1 MIEYSSIK
9 LNELTNVNKLLK
21 INDDKTR
28 KLVFVYTA
36 PKVGSTALVSSLRIF
51 CIETMDII
59 HIHDEVMLRIL
70 TNVDNVSIND
80 IIQFNSC
87 HLKKDVYVINIF
99 RSPIERKISTFFEK
113 VGSYHFNN
121 IDEHVNNYSVDR
133 VIRRFNNLFPHI
145 SNGDHFIDK
154 YEINIPEKFDYIN
167 KRILLNYNN
176 TKYIALRLKDGDE
189 WSQILT
195 NIFGLQI
202 KIIKDYET
210 SNKPIK
216 NLYQR
221 FKETYRIP
229 INYLN
234 ELMNDECLNYYY
246 SKDELTTYYNYWL
259 TSSTSSWNG
268 YTAEKYQL
276 YQQITMENTHID
288 IIQLEHYFDEGC
300 TCKACSLKRMETRSR
315 IIRGQN
321 VTERIIHIDAKN
333 ELIKKRVNRATKF
346 NKLLSNLPLKRGK
359 NFKQDMTNI
368 VSNGHKFTK
377 W

>member
-1 MIEYSSIK
+1 MLEYDSLK
-9 LNELTNVNKLLK
+9 LNELTNVNKLLN
-21 INDDKTR
+21 ITNDITR

-36 PKVGSTALVSSLRIF
+36 PKVGSTALVSSLRLF

-59 HIHDEVMLRIL
+59 HIHDEVMLLKL
-70 TNVDNVSIND
+70 TNINSVSINE

-121 IDEHVNNYSVDR
+121 FDEHVNNYDVDR
-133 VIRRFNNLFPHI
+133 VTRRFNNIFNHL
-145 SNGDHFIDK
+145 SNEDHFIDK

-176 TKYIALRLKDGDE
+176 TKYIALRLKDSDE

-195 NIFGLQI
+195 NVFGQQI

-210 SNKPIK
+210 SNKPIQ
-216 NLYQR
+216 NLFKR

-234 ELMNDECLNYYY
+234 ETMNDERVNYYY
-246 SKDELTTYYNYWL
+246 SKEELTTYYNYWL
-259 TSSTSSWNG
+259 TSSTSCWNG
-268 YTAEKYQL
+268 YTNEQYQL

-288 IIQLEHYFDEGC
+288 IIQLDHYFDEGC
-300 TCKACSLKRMETRSR
+300 TCKACSLKRIETRSR
-315 IIRGQN
+315 IIRGLT
-321 VTERIIHIDAKN
+321 VEERIIHIDAKN

-359 NFKQDMTNI
+359 NFRQDMTNI
-368 VSNGHKFTK
+368 VKNSHK
-377 W
+377 